1 MTDVTAPLAPPPTA
15 VRWARW
21 AFPVLAALLSA
32 CGGDR
37 IPLSSMAPP
46 LIRVLLGAPR
56 EAATIGVADAWEVV
70 SVEGGSYANRG
81 TLSDHVRSAG
91 ILVALPGNS
100 MEQEQR
106 LAARQKSE

>member
-1 MTDVTAPLAPPPTA
+1 MTDVTAPLAAVLTRVPSPAPTRVPTRVPTPPRTA

-21 AFPVLAALLSA
+21 AFPVLAGLLSA

-46 LIRVLLGAPR
+46 VIRVLLGAPR
-56 EAATIGVADAWEVV
+56 EAATIGVADAWEIV

-81 TLSDHVRSAG
+81 TNLLATRVR
-91 ILVALPGNS
+91 
-100 MEQEQR
+100 
-106 LAARQKSE
+106 